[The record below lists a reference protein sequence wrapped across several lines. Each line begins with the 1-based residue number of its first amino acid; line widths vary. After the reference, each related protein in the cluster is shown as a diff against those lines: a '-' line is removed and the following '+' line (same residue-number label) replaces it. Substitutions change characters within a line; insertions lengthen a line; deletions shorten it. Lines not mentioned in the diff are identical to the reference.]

1 MICIRSIAGN
11 IDRVQG
17 FVGTSKSL
25 ATVDQKPDISKEVA
39 IDILKVH
46 WNHAGLRDVNWIYA
60 DHSAKLNILQTVSL
74 TNT

>member
-1 MICIRSIAGN
+1 M
-11 IDRVQG
+11 
-17 FVGTSKSL
+17 GTSKSL

-60 DHSAKLNILQTVSL
+60 EHRAKLNVLQTVSQ
-74 TNT
+74 T